1 MAHSKE
7 QGSMTDVT
15 IAFRNGCI
23 FDGTQL
29 SELIHIPHDL
39 DRIAFLDNSPPL
51 LPISRL
57 I

>member
-7 QGSMTDVT
+7 QDSMTDVT
-15 IAFRNGCI
+15 IAFRNGRI

-39 DRIAFLDNSPPL
+39 GRIAFLDNSPPL